1 MNGESKKIAAE
12 ADESRRLFRALDW
25 RVELASYV
33 FAAPL
38 LLVYTLMNLLKT
50 GEAKELYLSI
60 CGVSLV
66 LVYGLGFIAR
76 RLALAPFRRASE
88 PLEAKRALL
97 DLPAKEGL
105 SIFLRWSAVG
115 LALAAVPA
123 LRGLDLGQ
131 AYTIFVLVACPLT
144 GVLAMPSVFLGSELA
159 VAPLL
164 NREEYREL
172 GAKPRLRLSLRLRQ
186 DLTVLILVDYSAAI
200 FIMNILFAQ
209 KGLIEIGTS
218 LTGMLLLVA
227 GTQAMAIVTMNYFAR
242 SLSKTVVTMNSK
254 LEAMSRN
261 AGDLTERL
269 DVVAQDDIGR
279 LSENFNAFLA
289 SLGASLSKIKEVDEK
304 SRALGADLAA
314 TSEEASASTR
324 QIAVSM
330 GSLRERT
337 EHLMA
342 EMRGQQGSVSV
353 AGEAVKTL
361 LAKIDDQS
369 AAVNQSSASITEM
382 IAGLKAI
389 EEGTREKEKLV
400 ERLKADG
407 LDGDESVGA
416 IVELIAEISN
426 STALILSLI
435 DVIKSVAEQTNLLS
449 MNAAIEAAHAG
460 ESGKGFS
467 VVSDEIR
474 KLAESTGQNSKDAAA
489 SLKLIVDKVKE
500 SEGLTARTKSVFSRV
515 LQGIDAVS
523 ASMAETLAGLSEIG
537 VGSGQ
542 ITEAVTELG
551 GLTVDIRGE
560 SHELEARMKAMDGSM
575 GTVMGIAKENESSI
589 LEIAQGFEEISQG
602 SATLSQLGARN
613 SENIAA
619 VDAEV
624 SRFKTKK

>member
-1 MNGESKKIAAE
+1 MNSNKVVTTEEGEK
-12 ADESRRLFRALDW
+12 RRLFRALDL

-33 FAAPL
+33 FAAPV
-38 LLVYTLMNLLKT
+38 LLVYTLMNTLKT
-50 GEAKELYLSI
+50 SEARTIYLEI
-60 CGVSLV
+60 CCVSLFV
-66 LVYGLGFIAR
+66 VYGLGFMAR
-76 RLALAPFRRASE
+76 RIALAPYRREAD
-88 PLEAKRALL
+88 LLQAKRALL
-97 DLPAKEGL
+97 SLPAKEGL

-115 LALAAVPA
+115 LVLAAIPA
-123 LRGLDLGQ
+123 LRGADFGP
-131 AYTIFVLVACPLT
+131 AYMIFVLVACPLT
-144 GVLAMPSVFLGSELA
+144 GVLAMPSVFLGAELA
-159 VAPLL
+159 TAPIL
-164 NREEYREL
+164 NREEYRALE
-172 GAKPRLRLSLRLRQ
+172 AKPRLRLSLRLRQ
-186 DLTVLILVDYSAAI
+186 DLTVSLLLDYSATI

-209 KGLIEIGTS
+209 SGLIEIGTS
-218 LTGMLLLVA
+218 LAGMLILVV
-227 GTQAMAIVTMNYFAR
+227 GTQAMAIVTMNYFAK
-242 SLSKTVVTMNSK
+242 SLSKTVVAMNSK

-289 SLGASLSKIKEVDEK
+289 SLGVSLSKIKEVDEK
-304 SRALGADLAA
+304 STALGADLAA

-330 GSLRERT
+330 GSLKERT
-337 EHLMA
+337 GHLME
-342 EMRGQQGSVSV
+342 EMKGQQGSVTV
-353 AGEAVKTL
+353 ADEAVKTL
-361 LAKIDDQS
+361 LVKIDDQA

-389 EEGTREKEKLV
+389 EASTRDKEKLV

-407 LDGDESVGA
+407 LEGDESVEA
-416 IVELIAEISN
+416 IVELIAEISK
-426 STALILSLI
+426 STELILSLI
-435 DVIKSVAEQTNLLS
+435 AVIKNVAEQTNLLS

-460 ESGKGFS
+460 DSGRGFS

-500 SEGLTARTKSVFSRV
+500 SESLTARTKSVFSRV

-523 ASMAETLAGLSEIG
+523 ATMAETLAGLSEIG

-542 ITEAVTELG
+542 ITDAVTELG
-551 GLTVDIRGE
+551 GLTVAIRE
-560 SHELEARMKAMDGSM
+560 ASHELESRMKAMDGSM
-575 GTVMGIAKENESSI
+575 GTVMGIAKENQGGI
-589 LEIAQGFEEISQG
+589 LEIAQGLEEISQG

>member
-1 MNGESKKIAAE
+1 MKIDTARARE
-12 ADESRRLFRALDW
+12 EKETRRLLRALDW
-25 RVELASYV
+25 RVELASYA

-50 GEAKELYLSI
+50 SEAKALYLGT
-60 CGVSLV
+60 CGASL
-66 LVYGLGFIAR
+66 LAVYGLGFMAR
-76 RLALAPFRRASE
+76 RLALAPYRRAGD
-88 PLEAKRALL
+88 PLKAKQALL
-97 DLPAKEGL
+97 DLPGREGL
-105 SIFLRWSAVG
+105 SVCLRWVAVG
-115 LALAAVPA
+115 LVLAAIPT
-123 LRGLDLGQ
+123 LRGADFGP

-144 GVLAMPSVFLGSELA
+144 GVLTMPCTFLGAELA
-159 VAPLL
+159 TAPIL
-164 NREEYREL
+164 NREEYRAL
-172 GAKPRLRLSLRLRQ
+172 GAKPRFRLSLRLRQ
-186 DLTVLILVDYSAAI
+186 DLTVIILLDYSAVI

-209 KGLIEIGTS
+209 NGLIEIGTS
-218 LTGMLLLVA
+218 LTGMLLLVV

-242 SLSKTVVTMNSK
+242 SLSKTVVAMNSK
-254 LEAMSRN
+254 LEAMGRN

-279 LSENFNAFLA
+279 LSDNFNAFLS
-289 SLGASLSKIKEVDEK
+289 SLGVSLSRIKEVDEK

-330 GSLRERT
+330 GSLKERT
-337 EHLMA
+337 GKLMA
-342 EMRGQQGSVSV
+342 EMKGQQGTV
-353 AGEAVKTL
+353 AVADEAVKTL
-361 LAKIDDQS
+361 LAKIEDQA

-389 EEGTREKEKLV
+389 EASTRDKEKLV

-407 LDGDESVGA
+407 LEGDESVGT
-416 IVELIAEISN
+416 IVSLIAEISS
-426 STALILSLI
+426 STELILSLI
-435 DVIKSVAEQTNLLS
+435 DVIKNVAEQTNLLS

-460 ESGKGFS
+460 DSGKGFS

-523 ASMAETLAGLSEIG
+523 GTMAETLAGLSEIG

-542 ITEAVTELG
+542 ITDAVTELG
-551 GLTVDIRGE
+551 GLTVDIRE
-560 SHELEARMKAMDGSM
+560 ASHELESRMKAMDGSM
-575 GTVMGIAKENESSI
+575 GTVMGMAKENESGI
-589 LEIAQGFEEISQG
+589 LEIAQGVEEIPRG

-613 SENIAA
+613 SENIGA